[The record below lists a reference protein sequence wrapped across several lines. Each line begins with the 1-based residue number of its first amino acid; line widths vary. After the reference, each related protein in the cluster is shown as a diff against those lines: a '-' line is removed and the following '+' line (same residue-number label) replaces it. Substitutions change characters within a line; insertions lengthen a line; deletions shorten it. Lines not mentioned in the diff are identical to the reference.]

1 MFLGHGLPQSHT
13 VLSESGAPTCHRHPY
28 RRPSRRT
35 DIGAYYE
42 YFIVFN
48 LTKVYL
54 TSNSNNILFNK
65 APEDEEDTAK
75 EVSSTIRIR
84 NLEDLFKQIQE
95 HTVRHSPS
103 GSEENRMSETEVD
116 RHYRHDAHPG

>member
-1 MFLGHGLPQSHT
+1 MDFLKVIPFFLK
-13 VLSESGAPTCHRHPY
+13 VERRHVI
-28 RRPSRRT
+28 
-35 DIGAYYE
+35 DIRIGGPAGE
-42 YFIVFN
+42 QISVRIMNTSTFLNHIP
-48 LTKVYL
+48 KYL
-54 TSNSNNILFNK
+54 TSNSNNNLFNK
-65 APEDEEDTAK
+65 APEDEEETAK

>member
-1 MFLGHGLPQSHT
+1 MY
-13 VLSESGAPTCHRHPY
+13 V
-28 RRPSRRT
+28 
-35 DIGAYYE
+35 
-42 YFIVFN
+42 
-48 LTKVYL
+48 
-54 TSNSNNILFNK
+54 K

-75 EVSSTIRIR
+75 EVASSTLRIR
-84 NLEDLFKQIQE
+84 NLEDLFKQLKE

>member
-1 MFLGHGLPQSHT
+1 M
-13 VLSESGAPTCHRHPY
+13 
-28 RRPSRRT
+28 
-35 DIGAYYE
+35 
-42 YFIVFN
+42 
-48 LTKVYL
+48 
-54 TSNSNNILFNK
+54 SNYNNNLFNK
-65 APEDEEDTAK
+65 APEDEEETAK